1 MIAVI
6 CPCSLSGHQDQQGA
20 SSGKCSTAIL
30 DTIQHNTDRKN
41 METDPTELQLPGSR
55 MLKPLSVCYLYWCT
69 VLEISPA
76 IRLCNISAFSCRG
89 SQAVARYRAR
99 LSALDSL
106 GPRFTPFAAQLGLNF
121 ATWLWAECDTCL
133 NSWDFRLLFLT
144 FKYLFQFQSFSD
156 FFQHCAFASLPDESV
171 NCQVY
176 AWIICGDCQSWS
188 ELWYGC
194 RECCTQHLAYFSV
207 F

>member
-6 CPCSLSGHQDQQGA
+6 CPRSLSGHQDQQGA

-30 DTIQHNTDRKN
+30 DTIQRSTDRKN

-55 MLKPLSVCYLYWCT
+55 MLKPLSVCYYLYWCT
-69 VLEISPA
+69 VLELSPA
-76 IRLCNISAFSCRG
+76 IRLCKISAFSCRG

-121 ATWLWAECDTCL
+121 ATWLCAVTVTRAWNQGISACYFWLSISFIFLYVYIYISIVFWLFSALCL
-133 NSWDFRLLFLT
+133 CKPSRWICQLP
-144 FKYLFQFQSFSD
+144 SFM
-156 FFQHCAFASLPDESV
+156 L
-171 NCQVY
+171 
-176 AWIICGDCQSWS
+176 G
-188 ELWYGC
+188 
-194 RECCTQHLAYFSV
+194 
-207 F
+207 

>member
-69 VLEISPA
+69 VLELSPA

-156 FFQHCAFASLPDESV
+156 FFQHCAFCKPSRWICQLPSLCLD
-171 NCQVY
+171 N
-176 AWIICGDCQSWS
+176 
-188 ELWYGC
+188 LWRLSKLKRALIWVQGVLYS
-194 RECCTQHLAYFSV
+194 AFSV